1 MTQIATPTPDTV
13 LSRVPGPTYRSL
25 TLLEAI
31 EFIDRLQENV
41 SQAVVVKPP
50 TLKLILTA
58 ILGRGHLLLEDVPG
72 VGKTLVAKALAR
84 SISASFKRVQ
94 CTPDL
99 LPSDI
104 TGASIYNQK
113 EQRFIFVPGP
123 LFAQFV
129 LVDEINRA
137 TPRTQSSLL
146 ESMAERQVT
155 VDGQRYTL
163 EEPFFLIATQNP
175 VETAGTFPLPEAQLD
190 RFLISL
196 SLGYPQFEDEV
207 LILEREEQ
215 EDPLTN
221 LEAVLSPGDVLALQ
235 ELVKNVGV
243 VRPLKEY
250 IVNLLTATRHHPD
263 VLLGVSPRGGVALQ
277 RAAQAMALLNHR
289 DFVTPD
295 DIKTVARAVLG
306 HRLITHERSTELA
319 HSIVDAVLNSVPV
332 PVQPPGKAASA
343 TLRHLSS
350 RLDNEN

>member
-1 MTQIATPTPDTV
+1 MTTPSAPRPLVKPIASSPAPKRANLAKV
-13 LSRVPGPTYRSL
+13 VG
-25 TLLEAI
+25 A
-31 EFIDRLQENV
+31 IDRLQANIN
-41 SQAVVVKPP
+41 QAAVVNPQ

-58 ILGRGHLLLEDVPG
+58 LLGRGHLLLEDVPG

-104 TGASIYNQK
+104 TGTSIYHQK
-113 EQRFIFVPGP
+113 EQQFVFVPGP

-129 LVDEINRA
+129 LVDELNRA

-155 VDGQRYTL
+155 IDGQRYPL

-196 SLGYPQFEDEV
+196 SLGYPKFEDEV

-215 EDPLTN
+215 EDPLTKI
-221 LEAVLSPGDVLALQ
+221 EAVLSPADVLALQ
-235 ELVKNVGV
+235 ELVKNVSV

-250 IVNLLTATRHHPD
+250 IIRLLTATRNHPD
-263 VLLGVSPRGGVALQ
+263 VLLGVSPRGGVSLQ

-289 DFVTPD
+289 SYVTPD
-295 DIKTVARAVLG
+295 DIKAVAKAVLA
-306 HRLITHERSTELA
+306 HRLITHERSSESTHA
-319 HSIVDAVLNSVPV
+319 IVEAVLASVPV
-332 PVQPPGKAASA
+332 P
-343 TLRHLSS
+343 L
-350 RLDNEN
+350 

>member
-1 MTQIATPTPDTV
+1 MVQIAPQT
-13 LSRVPGPTYRSL
+13 LKRVSPVSPNSTFKNL
-25 TLLEAI
+25 TLSEAI
-31 EFIDRLQENV
+31 AAIDRLQENV
-41 SQAVVVKPP
+41 TQAAVVKPQ
-50 TLKLILTA
+50 TLQLILTA

-155 VDGQRYTL
+155 VDGQRYPL

-175 VETAGTFPLPEAQLD
+175 IETAGTFPLPEAQLD
-190 RFLISL
+190 RFLVSL

-215 EDPLTN
+215 EDPLDN
-221 LEAVLSPGDVLALQ
+221 IKAVLSPSDVLALQ

-250 IVNLLTATRHHPD
+250 IVNLLTATRSHPD

-277 RAAQAMALLNHR
+277 RAAQAMALLHHR

-295 DIKTVARAVLG
+295 DIKAVAKAVLS
-306 HRLITHERSTELA
+306 HRLITPERSTELA
-319 HSIVDAVLNSVPV
+319 HRIVDAVLTSTPV
-332 PVQPPGKAASA
+332 PVQPPAKDASS
-343 TLRHLSS
+343 TLRRLSS
-350 RLDNEN
+350 RLDP

>member
-1 MTQIATPTPDTV
+1 MTQTV
-13 LSRVPGPTYRSL
+13 PPILKKVAPISAGPSYKNF
-25 TLLEAI
+25 TLADAG
-31 EFIDRLQENV
+31 EFIDRLQDNV
-41 SQAVVVKPP
+41 NQAAVVEPQ

-104 TGASIYNQK
+104 TGSSIYNQK

-155 VDGQRYTL
+155 VDGQRYPL
-163 EEPFFLIATQNP
+163 DEPFFLIATQNP

-196 SLGYPQFEDEV
+196 SLGYPQFDDEV

-215 EDPLTN
+215 DDPLTH

-235 ELVKNVGV
+235 ELVKSVGV
-243 VRPLKEY
+243 IRPLKEY
-250 IVNLLTATRHHPD
+250 IVSLLTATRSHPD

-306 HRLITHERSTELA
+306 HRLITQERSTELA
-319 HSIVDAVLNSVPV
+319 HRIVDSVLTSVPV
-332 PVQPPGKAASA
+332 PVQPPEKVSPAI
-343 TLRHLSS
+343 RRLSKLVDS
-350 RLDNEN
+350 QS

>member
-1 MTQIATPTPDTV
+1 MTQVAAQTLKKVVPIAPTPT
-13 LSRVPGPTYRSL
+13 YKSL
-25 TLLEAI
+25 TLAEAI
-31 EFIDRLQENV
+31 AFIDRLQENV
-41 SQAVVVKPP
+41 SQAAVVKPQ
-50 TLKLILTA
+50 TLNLILTA

-155 VDGQRYTL
+155 VDGQRYPL
-163 EEPFFLIATQNP
+163 DEPFFLIATQNP

-190 RFLISL
+190 RFLVSL
-196 SLGYPQFEDEV
+196 SLGYPPFED
-207 LILEREEQ
+207 
-215 EDPLTN
+215 
-221 LEAVLSPGDVLALQ
+221 
-235 ELVKNVGV
+235 
-243 VRPLKEY
+243 KEY
-250 IVNLLTATRHHPD
+250 IVNLLTATRSHPE

-277 RAAQAMALLNHR
+277 RAAQAMALPNHR

-295 DIKTVARAVLG
+295 DIKAVAKAVLS
-306 HRLITHERSTELA
+306 HRLITPERSTELA
-319 HSIVDAVLNSVPV
+319 HQIVDTVLTSVPV
-332 PVQPPGKAASA
+332 PLQPPNKIAVPL
-343 TLRHLSS
+343 LRRLAN
-350 RLDNEN
+350 RLDNQG

>member
-1 MTQIATPTPDTV
+1 MAPI
-13 LSRVPGPTYRSL
+13 SPGPAYKSL
-25 TLLEAI
+25 SLAEAVKS
-31 EFIDRLQENV
+31 IDRLQENV
-41 SQAVVVKPP
+41 SQAAVVKPQ

-72 VGKTLVAKALAR
+72 VGKTLVAKALAK

-104 TGASIYNQK
+104 TGTSIYNQK

-155 VDGQRYTL
+155 VDGQRYPL
-163 EEPFFLIATQNP
+163 DEPFFLIATQNP

-215 EDPLTN
+215 EDPLTH
-221 LEAVLSPGDVLALQ
+221 LQAVLSPGDVLALQ
-235 ELVKNVGV
+235 ELVKIVGV

-250 IVNLLTATRHHPD
+250 IVNLLSATRSHPD

-277 RAAQAMALLNHR
+277 RAAQAIALLNHR

-295 DIKTVARAVLG
+295 DIKTVAKAVLS

-319 HSIVDAVLNSVPV
+319 HRIVDTVLTSVPV
-332 PVQPPGKAASA
+332 PLEPPGKVASPN
-343 TLRHLSS
+343 LRRLSN
-350 RLDNEN
+350 RLDNQS

>member
-1 MTQIATPTPDTV
+1 MTHYPTPKTLNKISTDT
-13 LSRVPGPTYRSL
+13 RQQPHQGL
-25 TLLEAI
+25 TIAQAAHLI
-31 EFIDRLQENV
+31 ERLQENV
-41 SQAVVVKPP
+41 SRAAVVKPEI
-50 TLKLILTA
+50 LRLILAT

-72 VGKTLVAKALAR
+72 IGKTLVAKALAR
-84 SISASFKRVQ
+84 SISARFKRVQ

-113 EQRFIFVPGP
+113 EQRFVFMPGP

-155 VDGQRYTL
+155 VDGQQYKL

-175 VETAGTFPLPEAQLD
+175 IETAGTFPLPEAQLD

-207 LILEREEQ
+207 LILEREEH
-215 EDPLTN
+215 EEPLN
-221 LEAVLSPGDVLALQ
+221 KIKPVLSPEHIVALQ
-235 ELVKNVGV
+235 NLVQQVDAT
-243 VRPLKEY
+243 RPLKEY
-250 IVNLLTATRHHPD
+250 MVKLLIATRHHPD
-263 VLLGVSPRGGVALQ
+263 ALLGCSPRAGVSLQ

-295 DIKTVARAVLG
+295 DIKAVAKGVLS
-306 HRLITHERSTELA
+306 HRMITHERSSELTQ
-319 HSIVDAVLNSVPV
+319 SIVDAILKTVPV
-332 PVQPPGKAASA
+332 PVG
-343 TLRHLSS
+343 
-350 RLDNEN
+350 

>member
-1 MTQIATPTPDTV
+1 MNTLKPTLPYPLPPTPAVT
-13 LSRVPGPTYRSL
+13 L
-25 TLLEAI
+25 TQAGQI
-31 EFIDRLQENV
+31 IDRLQANV
-41 SQAVVVKPP
+41 NQAAVVQPQ

-58 ILGRGHLLLEDVPG
+58 LLGRGHLLLEDVPG
-72 VGKTLVAKALAR
+72 VGKTLVAKALAK

-104 TGASIYNQK
+104 TGVSIYNQK
-113 EQRFIFVPGP
+113 EQQFVFMPGP

-155 VDGQRYTL
+155 VDGQRYQL

-196 SLGYPQFEDEV
+196 SLGYPHFNDEV
-207 LILEREEQ
+207 LILEREQQ
-215 EDPLTN
+215 EDPLTH
-221 LEAVLSPGDVLALQ
+221 LPAVLSPVDVLALQ
-235 ELVKNVGV
+235 ELVQSMSV

-250 IVNLLTATRHHPD
+250 IVHLLTATRNHPD

-289 DFVTPD
+289 SFVTPD
-295 DIKTVARAVLG
+295 DIKTVAGSVLA
-306 HRLITHERSTELA
+306 HRLITHERSGESA
-319 HSIVDAVLNSVPV
+319 HQIVETILKTIAIPV
-332 PVQPPGKAASA
+332 
-343 TLRHLSS
+343 
-350 RLDNEN
+350 

>member
-1 MTQIATPTPDTV
+1 MTQTATQALKKV
-13 LSRVPGPTYRSL
+13 VPITSSPTYKSL
-25 TLLEAI
+25 TLAEAVGL
-31 EFIDRLQENV
+31 IDRLQENV
-41 SQAVVVKPP
+41 SLAAVVKPD
-50 TLKLILTA
+50 TLKLILIA

-72 VGKTLVAKALAR
+72 VGKTLVAKTLAR
-84 SISASFKRVQ
+84 SISASFKRIQ

-104 TGASIYNQK
+104 TGTSIYNQK
-113 EQRFIFVPGP
+113 EQRFVFVPGP

-155 VDGQRYTL
+155 VDGQHHAL
-163 EEPFFLIATQNP
+163 DEPFFLIATQNP

-190 RFLISL
+190 RFLLSL

-215 EDPLTN
+215 DDPLTS

-235 ELVKNVGV
+235 ALVKNVGV

-250 IVNLLTATRHHPD
+250 IVNLLTATRSHPD
-263 VLLGVSPRGGVALQ
+263 ALLGVSPRGGVALQ
-277 RAAQAMALLNHR
+277 RAAQAMALLSHR

-295 DIKTVARAVLG
+295 DIKTVAKAVLG

-319 HSIVDAVLNSVPV
+319 HQIVDSVLTSISVPLEL
-332 PVQPPGKAASA
+332 PAKAATPS
-343 TLRHLSS
+343 LRRLST
-350 RLDNEN
+350 RLDNQD